1 MKVFKFDGN
10 QNIRHFVRHVRE
22 TVSSLEMNRVPK
34 KYQVQVAARNLEKK
48 AYDYYEQHIAN
59 NASDWTI
66 SQMYEALFN
75 HIFPMD
81 FRIGCRGR
89 FNSLTQG
96 GKTITEFA
104 FELKEL
110 ADLIGDVSEHEKV
123 TRLWYGSRPSMQSAL
138 WTDRLHPEMSSW
150 EKVLDHALYI
160 ELSEKP
166 MKKAESSQSR
176 PFDNKKKSKPAHS
189 GNSQNTNSHSHK
201 TPSHSNQQSSK
212 NSSDRP
218 LNHNPSSSGKS
229 KNKKGTSNQKGS
241 SEQKLSKKEED
252 ELRAA
257 NKCFLCKETGHVRRN
272 CPKANSVKSSSNRPP
287 GVSNFN
293 VEFVDV
299 EDTMEGVLDSLHCSS
314 MSFAEDDL
322 RIDQAQQMTENSRR
336 IPSLLY
342 QPGFRWRKPRPDM
355 DDWTY
360 FSRRR
365 VAKQLGNA
373 RQKVALNI
381 LNSSQ
386 PYPGDTVPTGKVLQ
400 DRFRFVEEV
409 GEDWLLYNRLLD
421 RYYLIEAYQL
431 RNPDFTPGDWYA
443 QIRQVKAGLK
453 EEMLTNGRRMGDAV
467 AYVAEC
473 HLRDGILWYY
483 PTPKSTSQVYH
494 EDHFRVRR
502 HSAEFYEI
510 SDYARRSATMIE
522 VSHLENPCFNLA
534 RWYHLLVQQK
544 RSHGNR
550 EHQFN
555 PEPDSRWSPLPF
567 TSSNADSSDESVE
580 SRQSDG
586 TTTPPPLLS
595 ISASSDSDSSG
606 SEEEYDP
613 FDLPVREI
621 GDPYAERLR
630 ETLCLGA
637 PYPGEESLME
647 KSHEEILA
655 LVNRFAVERTGSEGR
670 TFSIRDT
677 HLGAVFHVPE
687 TFAMDPNCSP
697 RSWYARK
704 RAGCIRNGD
713 REFAAWSL
721 TKIKSQIS
729 IGAVIEEAIEQ
740 KLLEGVP
747 YTQDN
752 ILSDPHDLCRFCI
765 HPELSRMGTVE
776 AYMIVDRGLG
786 ILKQLP
792 AKLVQ
797 DFNFRPADWFQKE
810 LNLHFLSAN
819 SQNPRSHLPLVS
831 HPECPICRNAH
842 LSSGPSCPVDAIE
855 VAGIQVPRDSYK
867 GVQRNAAWVKGTQRV
882 VPKPIVV
889 VVNVNGHPARALMD
903 SGSLGDFISSTLVDQ
918 LKLKR
923 EKLDDPLNLQLAVQ
937 GSKSKITSKVKVRI
951 AYQDIDEDRGF
962 DVINVSNY
970 DLILGT
976 PFLYQHQVCV
986 GLNPARVV
994 IGSATSLPI
1003 KEDTTT
1009 RVVVSGISIADREV
1023 DEARTL
1029 LQKMAEPLC
1038 KDLDE
1043 IPLPPLR
1050 AINHT
1055 VPLIDEKKVYP
1066 WRPSKCPEVFRPQWA
1081 EKRDQYLKSGRWE
1094 ITSAGNTVP
1103 MLFIPK
1109 PKKDKPELR
1118 TVIDLRERNKNTK
1131 KLTSPLPDI
1140 EGILRRL
1147 ANKPFRSSL
1156 DMKAAYEQI
1165 RVIPEHVPRTAM
1177 TTLDG
1182 NMVSHVVQQGDCNAP
1197 ATYQA
1202 LMNHIFSPY
1211 IGRFMDVYLDDIV
1224 IYSDTLK
1231 EHIKHLRLIFEI
1243 LKREK
1248 LYLSRSKLRFL
1259 VPELDI
1265 LGHVVDDHGIRMDP
1279 AKVDSVLAWKTPTNH
1294 DLLCGFLGSVGYLAD
1309 DVPGVRIPMGV
1320 LSAITG
1326 DTVPF
1331 RWGFTEQR
1339 AFEDVKR
1346 LVHKAREH
1354 RRKPLDY
1361 SPGAAPIWVVTDGC
1375 ATGIAGVISQGD
1387 DWRTAKV
1394 AAFYSAKLNDAQ
1406 RNYPTHE
1413 VEMLAGV
1420 ESMLRHADILQGAK
1434 FQWITDHKGLIHLL
1448 DQEKLSGRKARWMEK
1463 IALFDF
1469 TVVYVPGTEN
1479 VLADSLSRMYSNDAP
1494 GTIRAP
1500 SEYTYFDVADSDTS
1514 GLAKSTAP
1522 LLTGLEALS
1531 AVISSCRSRRTVP
1544 SAETGR
1550 EETSSEWAARI
1561 AATKHFTLKGP
1572 REQEGDV
1579 QEGCPLFLRAVAL
1592 SLKVSY
1598 ALGKSCL

>member
-1 MKVFKFDGN
+1 MEGESPLIEGAASAPLYSEVAASRPVSRASSPAVPNAGSTPERGDRSSSRVVSPVPAAAAGTENTQASAAPSGDPYSPPVADKDGWTTVSRRRRAYSLDSINRSEVPSVRNDEEEQARAPPVLSSAQIAAVDSAVQQLSKGERDHLTRRFEAVKATGAGNDDPRDSSSSDSSDDSDYRPAVPEPGPSRRKGKAPDPRNWGGLDWDSDEFDEEAQAAALEQFNREKKKTKKKKRAKPSRRRTSPSPNPSTRISRVDSIVNAIPRREQSVLPVPSMLNMLLPPRAPVTADASPDRGARRAPDPRPSAQIPVHSGLAEALRAADRLGDDMKRKAKLNSKKRKKKSISKGRKRSKKAKHSKHKKARRSRRNPSPSSSSSSSDPESSSNHSSSSDELSDKDADRGDRRRRSRRRVPRRGRSPPSGSDSSPSSDSSNSSNSSESESSDDEEEAHLSKHILSNMKVFKFDGN

-48 AYDYYEQHIAN
+48 AYDYYEQRIAN

-104 FELKEL
+104 FELEEL
-110 ADLIGDVSEHEKV
+110 ADLIGDVSEREKV

-138 WTDRLHPEMSSW
+138 WRDRLHPEMSSW

-176 PFDNKKKSKPAHS
+176 PFDSKKKSKPAHS

-212 NSSDRP
+212 SSSDRP

-299 EDTMEGVLDSLHCSS
+299 EDTMEGVLDSLHCGS

-400 DRFRFVEEV
+400 DRFRFVEEF
-409 GEDWLLYNRLLD
+409 GEDWLLYDRLLD

-443 QIRQVKAGLK
+443 QIRQVEAGLK

-494 EDHFRVRR
+494 EDRFRVRR
-502 HSAEFYEI
+502 HSTEFYEI

-522 VSHLENPCFNLA
+522 VSHLENPRFNLA

-544 RSHGNR
+544 RGHGNR
-550 EHQFN
+550 ERQFN

-677 HLGAVFHVPE
+677 HLDAVFHVPE

-697 RSWYARK
+697 GSWYARK

-729 IGAVIEEAIEQ
+729 IGA
-740 KLLEGVP
+740 
-747 YTQDN
+747 
-752 ILSDPHDLCRFCI
+752 
-765 HPELSRMGTVE
+765 
-776 AYMIVDRGLG
+776 
-786 ILKQLP
+786 
-792 AKLVQ
+792 
-797 DFNFRPADWFQKE
+797 
-810 LNLHFLSAN
+810 
-819 SQNPRSHLPLVS
+819 
-831 HPECPICRNAH
+831 
-842 LSSGPSCPVDAIE
+842 
-855 VAGIQVPRDSYK
+855 
-867 GVQRNAAWVKGTQRV
+867 
-882 VPKPIVV
+882 
-889 VVNVNGHPARALMD
+889 
-903 SGSLGDFISSTLVDQ
+903 
-918 LKLKR
+918 
-923 EKLDDPLNLQLAVQ
+923 
-937 GSKSKITSKVKVRI
+937 
-951 AYQDIDEDRGF
+951 
-962 DVINVSNY
+962 
-970 DLILGT
+970 
-976 PFLYQHQVCV
+976 
-986 GLNPARVV
+986 
-994 IGSATSLPI
+994 
-1003 KEDTTT
+1003 
-1009 RVVVSGISIADREV
+1009 
-1023 DEARTL
+1023 
-1029 LQKMAEPLC
+1029 
-1038 KDLDE
+1038 
-1043 IPLPPLR
+1043 
-1050 AINHT
+1050 
-1055 VPLIDEKKVYP
+1055 
-1066 WRPSKCPEVFRPQWA
+1066 
-1081 EKRDQYLKSGRWE
+1081 
-1094 ITSAGNTVP
+1094 
-1103 MLFIPK
+1103 
-1109 PKKDKPELR
+1109 
-1118 TVIDLRERNKNTK
+1118 
-1131 KLTSPLPDI
+1131 
-1140 EGILRRL
+1140 
-1147 ANKPFRSSL
+1147 
-1156 DMKAAYEQI
+1156 
-1165 RVIPEHVPRTAM
+1165 
-1177 TTLDG
+1177 
-1182 NMVSHVVQQGDCNAP
+1182 
-1197 ATYQA
+1197 
-1202 LMNHIFSPY
+1202 
-1211 IGRFMDVYLDDIV
+1211 
-1224 IYSDTLK
+1224 
-1231 EHIKHLRLIFEI
+1231 
-1243 LKREK
+1243 
-1248 LYLSRSKLRFL
+1248 
-1259 VPELDI
+1259 
-1265 LGHVVDDHGIRMDP
+1265 
-1279 AKVDSVLAWKTPTNH
+1279 
-1294 DLLCGFLGSVGYLAD
+1294 
-1309 DVPGVRIPMGV
+1309 
-1320 LSAITG
+1320 
-1326 DTVPF
+1326 
-1331 RWGFTEQR
+1331 
-1339 AFEDVKR
+1339 
-1346 LVHKAREH
+1346 
-1354 RRKPLDY
+1354 
-1361 SPGAAPIWVVTDGC
+1361 
-1375 ATGIAGVISQGD
+1375 
-1387 DWRTAKV
+1387 
-1394 AAFYSAKLNDAQ
+1394 
-1406 RNYPTHE
+1406 
-1413 VEMLAGV
+1413 
-1420 ESMLRHADILQGAK
+1420 
-1434 FQWITDHKGLIHLL
+1434 
-1448 DQEKLSGRKARWMEK
+1448 
-1463 IALFDF
+1463 
-1469 TVVYVPGTEN
+1469 
-1479 VLADSLSRMYSNDAP
+1479 
-1494 GTIRAP
+1494 
-1500 SEYTYFDVADSDTS
+1500 
-1514 GLAKSTAP
+1514 
-1522 LLTGLEALS
+1522 
-1531 AVISSCRSRRTVP
+1531 
-1544 SAETGR
+1544 
-1550 EETSSEWAARI
+1550 
-1561 AATKHFTLKGP
+1561 
-1572 REQEGDV
+1572 
-1579 QEGCPLFLRAVAL
+1579 
-1592 SLKVSY
+1592 
-1598 ALGKSCL
+1598 